1 MFSHITIGTNN
12 IHQAQNFYG
21 PVLKTL
27 GHSCFSSSS
36 SFLAYGKLAGA
47 QIWLIRPFD
56 GKEATIGNGN
66 HIALIAIDR
75 QSVDNFHATA
85 LELGGTNEGSP
96 GLRMH
101 YHKGYYGAYIRDP
114 EGNKLQAVCHKN
126 FDH

>member
-1 MFSHITIGTNN
+1 MFSHVTIGTNN

-27 GHSCFSSSS
+27 GHSCFSRSS

-47 QIWLIRPFD
+47 QIWLIHPFD
-56 GKEATIGNGN
+56 GKEATIGNGI

-96 GLRMH
+96 GLRIH

-126 FDH
+126 IDY

>member
-1 MFSHITIGTNN
+1 
-12 IHQAQNFYG
+12 
-21 PVLKTL
+21 
-27 GHSCFSSSS
+27 
-36 SFLAYGKLAGA
+36 LAYGKLAGA

-85 LELGGTNEGSP
+85 LELGGTNEGNP
-96 GLRMH
+96 GLRIH